1 VENIVRFIKSVR
13 LGWYGHIERMQN
25 RRMLKKIVTAKVEV
39 TQKRDR
45 RETSLSRIKIL
56 REREKERER
65 MATNRREGVGD
76 HT

>member
-1 VENIVRFIKSVR
+1 
-13 LGWYGHIERMQN
+13 
-25 RRMLKKIVTAKVEV
+25 MLKKIVTAKVEV